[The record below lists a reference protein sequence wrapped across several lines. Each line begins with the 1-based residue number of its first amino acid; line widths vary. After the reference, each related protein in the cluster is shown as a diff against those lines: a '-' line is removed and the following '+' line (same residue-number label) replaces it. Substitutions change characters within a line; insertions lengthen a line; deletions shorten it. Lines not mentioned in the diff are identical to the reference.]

1 MSYYWVCP
9 RSGLRAPRKIRQ
21 LKSDLKR
28 AGFVERPRAACG
40 RVGPLRGWGDEA
52 VLGRPPRTAPGRHRR
67 WLAPGRGGPP
77 LRRRAQHH
85 QAMAPS
91 SPGDRWG
98 AGLTA
103 TRTVAADRTGGRAGA
118 GGSGSRRSRCH
129 ACRARCDVGGDDR
142 HRRKSRDDV
151 AGAPTSWLAT
161 QKKSLVAAER
171 DETARATWRLDAST
185 LDSADLVFVDET
197 STHTALTRRR
207 ARAPRGERA
216 VGRTPRNHGPNVTLL
231 ATLTPAGIGPAV
243 AIPGAV
249 DGAAFIAYAER
260 VLAPSLRPGQ
270 VVILDNLSAHKS
282 EGVRTAV
289 EAVGAR
295 LLFCRPTHPT
305 STRSN
310 SHVPRSRSASVPPPN
325 AALRACLPPPQPP
338 STPSPPRTPVA
349 STPTAASRS

>member
-1 MSYYWVCP
+1 
-9 RSGLRAPRKIRQ
+9 
-21 LKSDLKR
+21 
-28 AGFVERPRAACG
+28 
-40 RVGPLRGWGDEA
+40 
-52 VLGRPPRTAPGRHRR
+52 
-67 WLAPGRGGPP
+67 
-77 LRRRAQHH
+77 
-85 QAMAPS
+85 
-91 SPGDRWG
+91 
-98 AGLTA
+98 
-103 TRTVAADRTGGRAGA
+103 
-118 GGSGSRRSRCH
+118 
-129 ACRARCDVGGDDR
+129 VGGDDR
-142 HRRKSRDDV
+142 HRRQSRDDV

-185 LDSADLVFVDET
+185 LNSADLVFVDET

-295 LLFCRPTHPT
+295 LLFL
-305 STRSN
+305 
-310 SHVPRSRSASVPPPN
+310 PPYSPDFN
-325 AALRACLPPPQPP
+325 PIELAFAKVKERLRAAAER
-338 STPSPPRTPVA
+338 SPA
-349 STPTAASRS
+349 GLFAATAAAIDAVSTTDARGFYAHCGFPLLAD